1 MSFSDI
7 FVFGV
12 FQGGDILFLRK
23 LGMGVVLGALVL
35 NLTAVS
41 LSAAQDKIGFID
53 TQRVLMAHPKY
64 EASQKHLDEFVKQ
77 KIEEARAAAEK
88 EQARDKRM
96 EIINAAR
103 RESGDEEFKVMN
115 PINEEI
121 NKVIES
127 AAKAKGVTVVLNKVF
142 IYFGG
147 IDMTEDVIKGVRNL
161 K

>member
-1 MSFSDI
+1 M
-7 FVFGV
+7 
-12 FQGGDILFLRK
+12 FLK
-23 LGMGVVLGALVL
+23 KMGMGVALAALVL

-64 EASQKHLDEFVKQ
+64 ETSQKHLDEFVKQ
-77 KIEEARAAAEK
+77 KTEEARVAAEK
-88 EQARDKRM
+88 EQTQDKRM
-96 EIINAAR
+96 DIIYAAR
-103 RESGDEEFKVMN
+103 RESGEEELKVMN
-115 PINEEI
+115 SITGEI

-127 AAKAKGVTVVLNKVF
+127 VAKAKGVTVVLNKVL

-147 IDMTEDVIKGVRNL
+147 IDITEDVIKGVREL